1 MPASEDNPKM
11 LYIRIEE
18 RLAPLL
24 RTALAEHL
32 PEVGGDDW
40 WDVCVVPALTSVQAD
55 HLRPEHT
62 FEQFDYPALVSILYR
77 NWRSLR
83 SVIGAGDEL
92 TNYLFTVKTFRN
104 DAAHQPDLVLSPE
117 RRAHIIQAAE
127 LAEALLG
134 GDSVR
139 TKPPRP
145 VSPQSVLG
153 RFKAPII
160 AASVFL
166 LLAAGTLAVFRM
178 GEESAKEAAQ
188 ALQRMPTSAEARR
201 DFLKGLPDALKE
213 EEIQVCL
220 RYRRADDSWSKF
232 YTTRGYLKSGR
243 ELNQLLGADRFAS
256 ERQHLIIHW
265 RRTDDRTV
273 IPLAVGEVRPPDESA
288 DYRDVTLRRWQ
299 VQAGWDGCR
308 NAR

>member
-1 MPASEDNPKM
+1 MPASEESPKM

-32 PEVGGDDW
+32 PEIGGDDW
-40 WDVCVVPALTSVQAD
+40 WKSCVIPALTSVQSD

-62 FEQFDYPALVSILYR
+62 FEQFDYSALVSILYR

-127 LAEALLG
+127 LAEALLRG
-134 GDSVR
+134 ETVSAR
-139 TKPPRP
+139 TT
-145 VSPQSVLG
+145 SPQSALG

-160 AASVFL
+160 AALVFL

-178 GEESAKEAAQ
+178 GEESAGEAAQ
-188 ALQRMPTSAEARR
+188 ALQRMPSAAEARR
-201 DFLKGLPDALKE
+201 DFLKGLPEALKE

-220 RYRRADDSWSKF
+220 RYRRADESWSKF
-232 YTTRGYLKSGR
+232 YTTRGYLKSGW
-243 ELNQLLGADRFAS
+243 ELNQLLGSDRFAPD
-256 ERQHLIIHW
+256 RQHLIIHW
-265 RRTDDRTV
+265 RKTDERTV
-273 IPLAVGEVRPPDESA
+273 IPLGVGEARPPEQPA
-288 DYRDVTLRRWQ
+288 DYRDITMRRWQ
-299 VQAGWDGCR
+299 IQSGWDGCR
-308 NAR
+308 FVR